1 MQRVLLGLA
10 VEHQFYGSV
19 HFVLLIRSSRLA
31 GFLPD
36 VTMVERDVTACQA
49 PILEGSLPD
58 WRRSVWEVA
67 GIASGVIVL
76 IEQL

>member
-1 MQRVLLGLA
+1 
-10 VEHQFYGSV
+10 
-19 HFVLLIRSSRLA
+19 
-31 GFLPD
+31 
-36 VTMVERDVTACQA
+36 MVERDVTACQA
-49 PILEGSLPD
+49 PILRGSLPD

>member
-1 MQRVLLGLA
+1 LSM
-10 VEHQFYGSV
+10 
-19 HFVLLIRSSRLA
+19 
-31 GFLPD
+31 
-36 VTMVERDVTACQA
+36 
-49 PILEGSLPD
+49 GSLPD